1 MTSLAKQPVA
11 EHELTSAGSRPPLVI
26 ITGISGAGKT
36 SALRVFEDLGFYC
49 IDNLPPALIETL
61 VSLYLGSVD
70 SPAPIAVVCDSRS
83 GELFRDFSQTV
94 RTLRDHGYPVTV
106 VFLDASDETV
116 LSRFRE
122 ARRVHPLAV
131 AGLSNQEA
139 IARERELMQEVREMA
154 DLVIDTTGLS
164 VDRLR
169 DRLVRG
175 VIGQDELSVTQLVL
189 KSFGYKFGVPAD
201 CDFVFDCRF
210 LPNPFYEENLRQ
222 LTGHDPRV
230 MEWLFAHDEAGYFLD
245 QIKRMIEFAIPHFQR
260 VRKVNLTV
268 GLGCTGGRHRSVAL
282 VERLREMFEQQ
293 GRRVLVV
300 HRDINRDRMGN
311 G

>member
-1 MTSLAKQPVA
+1 MNPLADQPVV
-11 EHELTSAGSRPPLVI
+11 EHGVAATSPYPPVVI

-36 SALRVFEDLGFYC
+36 SALRVFEDLGYYC

-83 GELFRDFSQTV
+83 GELFRDFSQAV
-94 RTLRDHGYPVTV
+94 NTLREHGYPVTV
-106 VFLDASDETV
+106 VFIDASDETV

-139 IARERELMQEVREMA
+139 ITREREMMQEVREMA

-189 KSFGYKFGVPAD
+189 KSFGYKFGVPTD

-210 LPNPFYEENLRQ
+210 LPNPFYEENLRH
-222 LTGHDPRV
+222 LPGHDPEV
-230 MEWLFAHDEAGYFLD
+230 MEWLFAHDEAGHFLD
-245 QIKRMIEFAIPHFQR
+245 QIKQMIEFAIPHFQR

-268 GLGCTGGRHRSVAL
+268 GLGCTGGQHRSVAL
-282 VERLREMFEQQ
+282 VERLRELFERE

-300 HRDINRDRMGN
+300 HRELERGRMGN